1 MEKWQL
7 QDAKNRFSEIV
18 KKAVQNGP
26 QMVTRHGTDTV
37 VIMSVEEYSKLKRPK
52 TNLVSF
58 FKTSPLFN
66 MKIDLARKK
75 DYPREVKF

>member
-37 VIMSVEEYSKLKRPK
+37 VIMSVDEYCKLKRPK
-52 TNLVSF
+52 TDLVSF

-66 MKIDLARKK
+66 IEIDLARNK